1 MSSVIHVPSPLDS
14 RVFAQASITRSKA
27 ELIREM
33 KRKWDEIN
41 KEYQL
46 LTLSLFNLDTVNKVT
61 RKEYCEEKMAKL
73 EKEIDRLSKGHVYV
87 EADMELVPPGTAH
100 GATR

>member
-1 MSSVIHVPSPLDS
+1 M
-14 RVFAQASITRSKA
+14 RRQ
-27 ELIREM
+27 LIRSM
-33 KRKWDEIN
+33 KKKWDEVN

-61 RKEYCEEKMAKL
+61 RKEYCEETMAKL
-73 EKEIDRLSKGHVYV
+73 EKEIDRLSKGHVYI